1 MTVDAEDRRQL
12 REQLEA
18 TLGEHPADV
27 LMEQLF
33 VDGDGDGG
41 GGVAVL
47 RSDIADLAAR
57 MDRRFDLLERRMDG
71 LENRMDGLEHR
82 MDGLDQHMDRIR
94 ERMDWSETRLG
105 RLETGQ
111 VTADDRIH
119 AVWRA
124 MVTGFLMTAF
134 SSWGLVL
141 AGMAIG

>member
-71 LENRMDGLEHR
+71 LENRMDGL
-82 MDGLDQHMDRIR
+82 DQHMDRIR
-94 ERMDWSETRLG
+94 ERMGWSETRLG

>member
-33 VDGDGDGG
+33 VDGDGG

-71 LENRMDGLEHR
+71 L
-82 MDGLDQHMDRIR
+82 DQHVDRIR
-94 ERMDWSETRLG
+94 ERMDWSDTRLG

>member
-71 LENRMDGLEHR
+71 L
-82 MDGLDQHMDRIR
+82 DQHVDRIR
-94 ERMDWSETRLG
+94 ERMDWSDTRLG

>member
-71 LENRMDGLEHR
+71 LENRMDGL
-82 MDGLDQHMDRIR
+82 DQHMDRIR